1 MKLSD
6 VMKDYINEN
15 EKKVSSPI
23 DSFLPKRMTILDDLP
38 LQASKDEWEYLESP
52 DRIRRA
58 YAFENE
64 DQRKDFVMSVLDME
78 SNGHYGKICV
88 EGLEVTIEVYTQG
101 INKVTELDKE
111 YAKNCDIIFDN
122 ALQIKDLD
130 YGW

>member
-1 MKLSD
+1 MKLKD
-6 VMKDYINEN
+6 LMKEYIDDRERNF
-15 EKKVSSPI
+15 SSPI
-23 DSFLPKRMTILDDLP
+23 NSFLPKRMSVLDELP
-38 LQASKDEWEYLESP
+38 LSVAKDEWEYLESP
-52 DRIRRA
+52 DRIRRI

-64 DQRKDFVMSVLDME
+64 DQRKDFVVSVLDME
-78 SNGHYGKICV
+78 SNGHYGKMCV
-88 EGLEVTIEVYTQG
+88 DGLEVTVEVYTQG